1 MRAAIVLALATLA
14 SPALAA
20 GGASGDQGMSLA
32 EFQAAFR
39 QRLMA
44 GDSNHDGKISQAELA
59 AARDALGGGSGRAA
73 KRDPSLLFKRIDA
86 DGDGAL
92 SPAEID
98 RISARRFARLDANH
112 DGRVTAAERQ
122 AARGS
127 ARGEGLGMARRGG
140 GTGEPGD

>member
-1 MRAAIVLALATLA
+1 MRAAIVLALASLA

-32 EFQAAFR
+32 EFQAPFR

-44 GDSNHDGKISQAELA
+44 GDSNHDGKISQAELV
-59 AARDALGGGSGRAA
+59 AAREALGDGGRRAG
-73 KRDPSLLFKRIDA
+73 KRDPSRLFKRIDT

-92 SPAEID
+92 SSVEID

-112 DGRVTAAERQ
+112 DGRVTAAERE
-122 AARGS
+122 AARGK
-127 ARGEGLGMARRGG
+127 GLGMARRGSG
-140 GTGEPGD
+140 MGEPED